1 MHLSYYQ
8 HLSCDK
14 SSTALSFNA
23 KLPVSTKYTRVNVHR
38 SLVVFRMLK
47 GFRKLNWCC
56 VSALVVLSLVTLE
69 SSLGNGSQS
78 IYSSIYLSFYLSIYI
93 SVSHSLEAVGH
104 VGRHA
109 DGSWNTGSPKFG
121 LHNQLFWWAV
131 ENWGQ
136 SISLWC
142 YLSTSWQVFL
152 SFWNHLCIL
161 KIETI
166 QWFEPTYPYLRTR
179 ILTHLSDEELA
190 MNGMEGHNETNTL

>member
-1 MHLSYYQ
+1 MNAAWLLCAHSSKGTSCPDVRPLEYRLDLQMHLSYYQ

-109 DGSWNTGSPKFG
+109 DGS
-121 LHNQLFWWAV
+121 
-131 ENWGQ
+131 
-136 SISLWC
+136 
-142 YLSTSWQVFL
+142 
-152 SFWNHLCIL
+152 
-161 KIETI
+161 
-166 QWFEPTYPYLRTR
+166 
-179 ILTHLSDEELA
+179 
-190 MNGMEGHNETNTL
+190 